1 VTAEKSVPSACL
13 VALGTM
19 PRPGKGLQSRPR
31 AKPGTNNAKQAA
43 ARDKR
48 AADASTAELQATAE
62 ALAALDDPAP
72 VPTEEQPSPEPEAA
86 CEPSNGELASYKRM
100 AIVSHYQQLGCPP
113 ESEWGK
119 HGGTLRQ
126 LANAFDMPDPNMGT
140 FSLKPRKVARRG
152 VPTSDFFG
160 R

>member
-1 VTAEKSVPSACL
+1 VRSLAPS
-13 VALGTM
+13 
-19 PRPGKGLQSRPR
+19 
-31 AKPGTNNAKQAA
+31 TNNAKQAA

>member
-1 VTAEKSVPSACL
+1 
-13 VALGTM
+13 M
-19 PRPGKGLQSRPR
+19 
-31 AKPGTNNAKQAA
+31 NQAA

-48 AADASTAELQATAE
+48 AADAAEAELQAAAE
-62 ALAALDDPAP
+62 ALAALDEPAP
-72 VPTEEQPSPEPEAA
+72 APAEEQPSTEPEPA

-126 LANAFDMPDPNMGT
+126 LADAFDMPDPY
-140 FSLKPRKVARRG
+140 
-152 VPTSDFFG
+152 DFRPIKDVQRPATDG
-160 R
+160 GDVGA